1 MYSAYNPNPM
11 GARVGD
17 CTVRAIS
24 RATGEG
30 WDTVYCGLCVEGLRL
45 CDMPTANHVWG
56 AYLRRLALC
65 HRRGRFFFYFVVGR
79 APKEIIKRYTK
90 YIGKFAKCVNVRLC
104 SIRFPFINRY
114 IRYPAHFADLFLCIA
129 VFLPQLFNP
138 ISYHVTLRTNYT
150 AKTIIIK

>member
-56 AYLRRLALC
+56 AYLRRHNCDQSYNAFHFLPILS
-65 HRRGRFFFYFVVGR
+65 FY
-79 APKEIIKRYTK
+79 EIIRT
-90 YIGKFAKCVNVRLC
+90 
-104 SIRFPFINRY
+104 IN
-114 IRYPAHFADLFLCIA
+114 IF
-129 VFLPQLFNP
+129 
-138 ISYHVTLRTNYT
+138 
-150 AKTIIIK
+150 

>member
-1 MYSAYNPNPM
+1 MYSAYNPNPI

-56 AYLRRLALC
+56 AYLRR
-65 HRRGRFFFYFVVGR
+65 HGFRRSFLNSAIAGSFMLQSSVS
-79 APKEIIKRYTK
+79 IL
-90 YIGKFAKCVNVRLC
+90 YIDYV
-104 SIRFPFINRY
+104 
-114 IRYPAHFADLFLCIA
+114 
-129 VFLPQLFNP
+129 
-138 ISYHVTLRTNYT
+138 
-150 AKTIIIK
+150 

>member
-24 RATGEG
+24 RATGES

-56 AYLRRLALC
+56 AYLRSHVFRSSLILSPIISAPRLYC
-65 HRRGRFFFYFVVGR
+65 TS
-79 APKEIIKRYTK
+79 KR
-90 YIGKFAKCVNVRLC
+90 
-104 SIRFPFINRY
+104 
-114 IRYPAHFADLFLCIA
+114 D
-129 VFLPQLFNP
+129 
-138 ISYHVTLRTNYT
+138 
-150 AKTIIIK
+150 

>member
-56 AYLRRLALC
+56 AYLRRHGFRRCALPDDCPDCYTVADFCRDHPHGTYVLAISGHVVC
-65 HRRGRFFFYFVVGR
+65 VDDGRYYDTWDSG
-79 APKEIIKRYTK
+79 AESPAYYWYKE
-90 YIGKFAKCVNVRLC
+90 A
-104 SIRFPFINRY
+104 
-114 IRYPAHFADLFLCIA
+114 
-129 VFLPQLFNP
+129 
-138 ISYHVTLRTNYT
+138 
-150 AKTIIIK
+150 

>member
-24 RATGEG
+24 RATGEN

-56 AYLRRLALC
+56 AYLRRHGFRRRALPDDCPDCYTVADFCRDHPHGTYVLAISG
-65 HRRGRFFFYFVVGR
+65 HVVCVADGSYYDTWDSGEESP
-79 APKEIIKRYTK
+79 AYYWYKE
-90 YIGKFAKCVNVRLC
+90 A
-104 SIRFPFINRY
+104 
-114 IRYPAHFADLFLCIA
+114 
-129 VFLPQLFNP
+129 
-138 ISYHVTLRTNYT
+138 
-150 AKTIIIK
+150 